1 MVRLLTFEQLRDIQG
16 IGQAIL
22 EKNKTRLQL

>member
-1 MVRLLTFEQLRDIQG
+1 HGPFTDIEQLRDIQG